1 MRRQVLFINLSE
13 YEHWTEEFEVEEWL
27 GGVGAAV
34 RLMRKHVSSDTDP
47 LGEKNAVVLSTGL
60 FTPAYPMASKCVG
73 MFRSP
78 LTGTLGESHAG
89 GRVAAC
95 IANAG
100 YLAVVITGR
109 AEEPVYVV
117 VDNDRVHFR
126 DARAIWS
133 VRDSIVVG
141 RIIAKREGG
150 AGVRSVLRIG
160 AAGSNLVRFACVN
173 TETYRHFGR
182 LGMGAVFGSKR
193 LKALVVSG
201 RGAFKPAK
209 LSCYRRIYREI
220 FSRITSWRE
229 AKKYYTLG
237 TAANVQ
243 PLNEMRALP
252 SLNLKSTS
260 FDGAEGI
267 SGEAFAERVL
277 GRRVACSHC
286 PVACIHIG
294 ALRVPYG
301 DEPYFY
307 KTLMVGYDYELIYSL
322 GSMLG
327 IGSAEDVLRL
337 INQVERLGMD
347 AISTG
352 VALAWATEAL
362 ERGVISERQ
371 SLVRLRF
378 GDAASYLRAIEHL
391 ASGTNEFY
399 RDLGM
404 GVEHA
409 SGVYGGREFAL
420 SFGGNEMPGYC
431 TGYGAYI
438 GYLIGSRHSHLDAGG
453 YELDQ
458 KLAKEA
464 ERLSPEE
471 LVDRLVA
478 REVEKQLLSTLV
490 VCFFARSIYSPGLV
504 AQAFEPLGLEL
515 TPEELMERA
524 ERIYAEKQRYRQEL
538 GFSAAE
544 LRVPERVMER
554 EALGSRLSREYFERA
569 LEYFAGRYLQ
579 SSSNLRQEAL
589 RE

>member
-1 MRRQVLFINLSE
+1 MRSRVLFINLSS
-13 YEHWTEEFEVEEWL
+13 YEHWSEDFEVEEWL
-27 GGVGAAV
+27 GGVGAGI
-34 RLMRKHVSSDTDP
+34 RLLREHAGRADP
-47 LGEKNAVVLSTGL
+47 LSEGNAVVLSTGQ

-89 GRVAAC
+89 GRVATS

-100 YLAVVITGR
+100 YLAVVILGR

-117 VDNDRVHFR
+117 VENDRVHFR
-126 DARAIWS
+126 DARAIWR

-160 AAGSNLVRFACVN
+160 AAGCSMVRYACVN

-182 LGMGAVFGSKR
+182 LGMGAVFGSKN
-193 LKALVVSG
+193 LKALVISG
-201 RGAFKPAK
+201 RGSFTPER

-220 FSRITSWRE
+220 FTRITSWKE

-243 PLNEMRALP
+243 PLNEMRSLP
-252 SLNLKSTS
+252 SLNLRQTHLE
-260 FDGAEGI
+260 GAENI

-327 IGSAEDVLRL
+327 IRSAGEVLRL

-347 AISTG
+347 AISAG

-362 ERGVISERQ
+362 ERK
-371 SLVRLRF
+371 LVSRRETIEELKF
-378 GDAASYLRAIEHL
+378 GRVEGYIKATEHL
-391 ASGTNEFY
+391 ASGANDFY
-399 RDLGM
+399 RALGM

-409 SGVYGGREFAL
+409 SRIYGGEEFAL

-458 KLAKEA
+458 KLAKEGR
-464 ERLSPEE
+464 ELPPEE
-471 LVDRLVA
+471 LVDTLVR

-490 VCFFARSIYSPGLV
+490 VCFFARSIYTPELV
-504 AQAFEPLGLEL
+504 ATAFEPLGMEVS
-515 TPEELMERA
+515 PGELMQIA
-524 ERIYAEKQRYRQEL
+524 ERIYAEKQRYRGEL
-538 GFSAAE
+538 GFSMDR
-544 LRVPERVMER
+544 LRVPERALKQ
-554 EALGSRLSREYFERA
+554 EALGRSLSREYVERA
-569 LEYFAGRYLQ
+569 LRYFAERYL
-579 SSSNLRQEAL
+579 
-589 RE
+589 